1 VQVDA
6 TAELEQEAYSPN
18 MGDQVWLMTS
28 RQTLPLLGNASAR
41 SRVIERVHKTGQTY
55 TSSMFG
61 WKILFKKP
69 ILGDL
74 YGNCSGNSTCIFHT
88 PLANGARIGL
98 ACGSRQMESR

>member
-1 VQVDA
+1 MQVDTRA
-6 TAELEQEAYSPN
+6 KLGQEAYSPN

-28 RQTLPLLGNASAR
+28 RQTLPLLGTASAR
-41 SRVIERVHKTGQTY
+41 AHVMERVNSTGQTY

-74 YGNCSGNSTCIFHT
+74 
-88 PLANGARIGL
+88 
-98 ACGSRQMESR
+98 